1 MKIKKVECEQFAG
14 VRDRE
19 IVFDDGLNIIV
30 GENESGKSTM
40 ADLIYR
46 LLFQRVK
53 LDGRTDAEF
62 MDLYFP
68 KKVSGPEGDCIDG
81 ALRFETVSGSYRI
94 VKEWERGAGNCKL
107 TTPDGTV
114 IRSADEIGKIL
125 QDELGYGE
133 GVWGEV
139 VFASQKRQQK
149 MVECILQDL
158 QAKKKSAEPGTI
170 RKDLAAVITQA
181 VMETG
186 GVSLDRLETKLKEK
200 LADYQSHWDFS
211 ADLPEGGVKRG
222 IRNEWK
228 KEVGQI
234 LQAYYARE
242 RLTQAQNDAE
252 AAEKKVESC
261 KAKIMEVS
269 GEKKAAEGKRE
280 NFRQYKSVLEQRRLL
295 QGQINTLRVNLSE
308 QESALKN
315 WPEIEKAIKAS
326 LELRQKQEYARIREL
341 FLKAEKIQ
349 SDCAAKENQLQAM
362 SPIDPEEIKTVQN
375 LLRRQTR
382 LEGQITGLNLVAKI
396 RRLGDVPVE
405 IRSAANGLPLAAQG
419 GELAITEAVEISV
432 PGIMEMQLMPRGINL
447 DAVKGELEEIGIQ
460 ISDIFKKYRVES
472 LEELQEKSGEYDRL
486 GAEVSDLKQRLALQL
501 GSLTWEELQ
510 EQNAQMQD
518 AHMPADIPTAAEVN
532 LQIESLCKNVS
543 IDRFIGEKEGLKRQY
558 EEKYVSIDRLSD
570 AIVKLRQQIRENED
584 KLDTVREVPEE
595 YRTIEDP
602 DRYDSRLCEKIEELE
617 EELAA
622 LRDDLG
628 AAERKLGEKSAEEY
642 SEELEK
648 AKADFEEKKAVCA
661 HWEHIYQVFL
671 QVKEE
676 AKGNPM
682 RDIEEKFREYLSL
695 ISDGGVSL
703 ASPIDDQMTV
713 KLASGN
719 HALTYEILSNG
730 TKDTISLAFRL
741 AVLEHLFPNGGG
753 LAVFDDPF
761 TDMDPKRVEQSCRLI
776 QKYAENNQVI
786 FITCD
791 TKYQQML
798 SGHVIS
804 VCKEP

>member
-46 LLFQRVK
+46 LLFQEVK
-53 LDGRTDAEF
+53 LDGRKDAGF

-68 KKVSGPEGDCIDG
+68 KKINGPEGDCVDG
-81 ALRFETVSGSYRI
+81 TLRFETANGTYKI
-94 VKEWERGAGNCKL
+94 AKEWERGKGNCKL
-107 TTPDGTV
+107 TTPDETV
-114 IRSADEIGKIL
+114 IRSADAIGKIL
-125 QDELGYGE
+125 RDELGYGE

-158 QAKKKSAEPGTI
+158 QAKKKSSEPDTI
-170 RKDLAAVITQA
+170 RRDLAAVVTQA

-186 GVSLDRLETKLKEK
+186 GVSLDKLETELKKKLD
-200 LADYQSHWDFS
+200 DYQSHWDFS

-222 IRNEWK
+222 IQNEWK
-228 KEVGQI
+228 KKKPGQI

-242 RLTQAQNDAE
+242 RLAQAQADAE
-252 AAEKKVESC
+252 AAEKSVEKC
-261 KAKIMEVS
+261 KAEIREVS
-269 GEKKAAEGKRE
+269 GEKKLAEEKRE
-280 NFRQYKSVLEQRRLL
+280 NFLRYKSILEQHSLL
-295 QGQINTLRVNLSE
+295 QSQISGQRETLSE
-308 QESALKN
+308 QENALKN
-315 WPEIEKAIKAS
+315 WPELEKAIKIS
-326 LELRQKQEYARIREL
+326 LELRQKLEYSKIREL
-341 FLKAEKIQ
+341 FRKAEKIR
-349 SDCAAKENQLQAM
+349 SDCVAKENRLQALL
-362 SPIDPEEIKTVQN
+362 PIDPEEIKAVQN
-375 LLRRQTR
+375 LRSRQAE
-382 LEGQITGLNLVAKI
+382 LEGQIAGLNLAARI
-396 RRLGDVPVE
+396 RKLGDTPVE
-405 IRSAANGLPLAAQG
+405 IRSAANGLPLSAQD

-432 PGIMEMQLMPRGINL
+432 PGIMEMQLMPQGMDL
-447 DAVKGELEEIGIQ
+447 DAVKEELGDIRMR

-472 LEELQEKSGEYDRL
+472 LEELQEKSGAYDRL
-486 GAEVSDLKQRLALQL
+486 GAEVSNLKQSLALQL
-501 GSLTWEELQ
+501 NSLSWEEL
-510 EQNAQMQD
+510 EKQNAQ
-518 AHMPADIPTAAEVN
+518 APADIPTATEVK
-532 LQIESLCKNVS
+532 LQIEAICKNVP
-543 IDRFIGEKEGLKRQY
+543 IDRFIGEKEGIKRQY
-558 EEKYVSIDRLSD
+558 EERYVSIDRLRD
-570 AIVKLRQQIRENED
+570 AIEGQRQQLRENED
-584 KLDTVREVPEE
+584 KLGFVKDVPEE
-595 YRTIEDP
+595 YRDIENP
-602 DRYDSRLCEKIEELE
+602 DQYDSRLCDKIEELE

-622 LRDDLG
+622 LRDGLG
-628 AAERKLGEKSAEEY
+628 GAERKLGEKSAEEY
-642 SEELEK
+642 SEELVQ

-671 QVKEE
+671 QVKET

-682 RDIEEKFREYLSL
+682 QDIEEKFREYLTL

-703 ASPIDDQMTV
+703 ASPLDDRMTV

-719 HALTYEILSNG
+719 RALTYEILSNG

-741 AVLEHLFPNGGG
+741 AMLEHLFPDGGG

-791 TKYQQML
+791 AKYLQML

-804 VCKEP
+804 VSG